1 MKKGIAVG
9 GNITVDYVKTI
20 DSYPLQGNLS
30 SISAVHTSVGGALPN
45 VLLDL
50 ARMDGELPLKAIGMV
65 GEDEDG
71 SRILAA
77 LRRHGID
84 TGQIRKAPNAG
95 TSFSD
100 VMTVRD
106 TGVRTFFHYRGAN
119 QLLNREH
126 FDFDKLDADI
136 LHIGYALL
144 LDALDAPDAEYG
156 VRMAGLLDRA
166 HRSGL
171 RTSLDVVSENSDR
184 YVRIIPPSLPHCNY
198 FIVNELEAS
207 QTTGIKVR
215 DEKDRLLVGNMKKI
229 CSRLMDMGVND
240 LVVLHAPEGGFAMD
254 CDRRFFI
261 QGSLQLPKGYIKG
274 TVGAGDAFC
283 AGILY
288 SLYRKWD
295 VQKALQIG
303 TAAAACCLSEKDA
316 TGGMKDIA
324 TIEKLFA
331 FTGKNRLQ
339 LPGRGKVDS
348 QAKLRP

>member
-1 MKKGIAVG
+1 VKRGIAAG

-30 SISAVHTSVGGALPN
+30 SISAVHKSVGGALPN

-50 ARMDGELPLKAIGMV
+50 ARMDGDLPLKAIGMV

-71 SRILAA
+71 SRIIAA

-106 TGVRTFFHYRGAN
+106 TGARTFFHYRGAN

-144 LDALDAPDAEYG
+144 LDALDAPDAKYG
-156 VRMAGLLDRA
+156 IGMAGLLDRA
-166 HRSGL
+166 QRSGL
-171 RTSLDVVSENSDR
+171 RTSLDVVSENSNR
-184 YVRIIPPSLPHCNY
+184 YVRIIPPSLPYCNY
-198 FIVNELEAS
+198 FIVNEVEAS
-207 QTTGIKVR
+207 RTTGITVR
-215 DEKDRLLVGNMKKI
+215 DGNDRLLVENMKKI
-229 CSRLMDMGVND
+229 CSRLMDMGVKD
-240 LVVLHAPEGGFAMD
+240 LAVLHAPEGGFAMD
-254 CDRRFFI
+254 RGQTFYI
-261 QGSLQLPKGYIKG
+261 QGSLQLPDGYIKG

-283 AGILY
+283 AGVLY

-316 TGGMKDIA
+316 TAGMKDIG

-331 FTGKNRLQ
+331 STEKNRLQ
-339 LPGRGKVDS
+339 LPGQEKVG
-348 QAKLRP
+348 

>member
-126 FDFDKLDADI
+126 FNFDKLDADI